1 MLLRHAAPRRIVP
14 RGLFFLSS
22 HRVGLWRS
30 NQRFLFPHAS
40 DLSPS
45 VSRFFC
51 RFFCQ
56 FFFFVDLSLSFSVSF
71 FSVSFS
77 SSIFPP
83 LFFLCQFCR
92 LLSSDRFFLSIFLS
106 TGIPTC
112 LRRSRRGA
120 AQIAAKVTQQIRPI
134 GDDRPIVAYIF
145 PFAPQ
150 ISASPKILAS
160 GLMFTP
166 CISLHGWAYCPMFDD
181 NI

>member
-1 MLLRHAAPRRIVP
+1 MLPIFLLQFRAFSAGFSASFFSLSI
-14 RGLFFLSS
+14 FLS
-22 HRVGLWRS
+22 V
-30 NQRFLFPHAS
+30 FL
-40 DLSPS
+40 S
-45 VSRFFC
+45 V
-51 RFFCQ
+51 
-56 FFFFVDLSLSFSVSF
+56 F

>member
-1 MLLRHAAPRRIVP
+1 MLPIFLLQFRAFSAGFSASFFSLSI
-14 RGLFFLSS
+14 FLS
-22 HRVGLWRS
+22 V
-30 NQRFLFPHAS
+30 FL
-40 DLSPS
+40 S
-45 VSRFFC
+45 V
-51 RFFCQ
+51 
-56 FFFFVDLSLSFSVSF
+56 F

-134 GDDRPIVAYIF
+134 GDDRCLYFSVCTTDIRVTENSRLRSDVYAMHIVTRLG
-145 PFAPQ
+145 
-150 ISASPKILAS
+150 IL
-160 GLMFTP
+160 P
-166 CISLHGWAYCPMFDD
+166 
-181 NI
+181 NVRR